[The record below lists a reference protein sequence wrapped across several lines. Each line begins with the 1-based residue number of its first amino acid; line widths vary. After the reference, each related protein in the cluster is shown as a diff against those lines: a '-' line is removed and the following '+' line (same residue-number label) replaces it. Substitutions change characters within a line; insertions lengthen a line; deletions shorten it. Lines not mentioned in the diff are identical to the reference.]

1 MKKGEFPRF
10 GRLAVP
16 LIIMLILL
24 LGSCSPAAGKLKI
37 VEGSFY
43 QSRGM
48 YTEAIAAYLDAL
60 DYDEAA
66 PYAEFGLGVIYL
78 AMDETEAALGRFA
91 AAETA
96 LKALGG
102 EGHTELIYRIHYNTG
117 FIRFTQGDFPA
128 AAGEFTRA
136 LEADG
141 SHIDAKRNLE
151 LSLLSLNREENTASA
166 AVPLG
171 QAGDG
176 GGEIL
181 FDYIRQKE
189 QDRWKSREWAEDTA
203 VSGPDY

>member
-1 MKKGEFPRF
+1 VEKHKFPWF
-10 GRLAVP
+10 
-16 LIIMLILL
+16 LIIILILL
-24 LGSCSPAAGKLKI
+24 VGSCSQVPGKLKI
-37 VEGSFY
+37 IEGSFY

-60 DYDEAA
+60 EYDEAA

-78 AMDETEAALGRFA
+78 AMDEGEAALGRFA

-96 LKALGG
+96 LKTLGG
-102 EGHTELIYRIHYNTG
+102 EGHTELIYRIHYNSG

-136 LEADG
+136 LETDG
-141 SHIDAKRNLE
+141 SRIDAKRNLE
-151 LSLLSLNREENTASA
+151 LSLLSLDREENAASA
-166 AVPLG
+166 AAPIG
-171 QAGDG
+171 KAGDG
-176 GGEIL
+176 SGEVL

-189 QDRWKSREWAEDTA
+189 QDRWKSREWAEDTV